1 MCPKSIHFSIAVLAL
16 FTALLLAACSD
27 DDSFSPASRADTDQD
42 LSSSSQGAD
51 SSRHS
56 GLDPESSSSPG
67 DGGSEAA
74 MTSSSALQ
82 SARDSY
88 FNPNIKYGTMTD
100 PRDGKTYRTVN
111 VEGKTWMA
119 ENLNYADSVNYLLLK
134 GSSRCYGD
142 DKEMCELYGRLYSRD
157 AAMDDSR
164 CEYQS
169 GCDLGDGPIQGIC
182 PDGWHIP
189 TLEEMDNLANFVGTD
204 ASRYKSMGST
214 WDYDEGVDTYGLS
227 FLGAGNWDDKG
238 GFDGLHRFEVVWA
251 YWPNEYQHYL
261 LIGGSPAPVRTMVNS
276 EFEKYNSVRCI
287 KDE

>member
-42 LSSSSQGAD
+42 LSSSSQG
-51 SSRHS
+51 
-56 GLDPESSSSPG
+56 SSSSSWKDP
-67 DGGSEAA
+67 
-74 MTSSSALQ
+74 
-82 SARDSY
+82 
-88 FNPNIKYGTMTD
+88 FNPDIDYGTMTD
-100 PRDGKTYRTVN
+100 PRDGKTYRTVEI
-111 VEGKTWMA
+111 EGTTWMA
-119 ENLNYADSVNYLLLK
+119 ENLNYSGNNVGVAVCYNNSDSLCALF
-134 GSSRCYGD
+134 
-142 DKEMCELYGRLYSRD
+142 GRLYSRD

-189 TLEEMDNLANFVGTD
+189 TLEEMDNLVNFVGTD
-204 ASRYKSMGST
+204 VSRYKSMGST
-214 WDYDEGVDTYGLS
+214 WDYGEGVDTYGLS
-227 FLGAGNWDDKG
+227 FLGAGNWDDKD

-261 LIGGSPAPVRTMVNS
+261 LLIGGSPAPVRTMVYG